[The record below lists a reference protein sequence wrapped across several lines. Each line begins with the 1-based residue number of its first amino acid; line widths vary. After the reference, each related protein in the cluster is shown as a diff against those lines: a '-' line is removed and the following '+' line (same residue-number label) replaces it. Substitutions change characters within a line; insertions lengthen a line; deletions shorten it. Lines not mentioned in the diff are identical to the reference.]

1 MIGLVDCNNFF
12 VSCERVFHP
21 NLRCA
26 PVVVLS
32 NNDGCVIAR
41 SNEAKAMDIKMGV
54 PFYQVKHLA
63 EAGKLHVFSSNFTL
77 YGDMSKRVMSVIR
90 SMVPRVEVYS
100 IDETFIDVSGIKDVQ
115 QLGLDLSARVE
126 KWTGIPVS
134 VGLAGNKTLAKMA
147 SKFAK
152 RYKGY
157 DGCCMIDTVEKREK
171 ALRLFPIEDIWGV
184 GRRMFKQMM
193 YYGVHTAYDFTK
205 WNRMRVQREFG
216 ISGVNTWLEL
226 QGVNCIDFEPSVA
239 KKSITTSR
247 SFKEAIT
254 EYEKLQA
261 IVADFAALCAK
272 KLREQQGRT
281 SEIIVYF
288 RTNSFRTDLPQYS
301 NAAKVVLN
309 VPSSD
314 VRELVTAATA
324 GLKSIF
330 REGYAYKQAGVLV
343 TNIINGVIE
352 TDMFDT
358 VDRVRQER
366 LLKSLD
372 ALRGKMGDRAVRVA
386 SQGDCSGEM
395 NRKYRSRC
403 YTTNPDD
410 IIEVKIS

>member
-171 ALRLFPIEDIWGV
+171 ALRLFPVEDIWGV

-254 EYEKLQA
+254 EYERLQA

>member
-254 EYEKLQA
+254 EYERLQA

-288 RTNSFRTDLPQYS
+288 RTNSF
-301 NAAKVVLN
+301 
-309 VPSSD
+309 
-314 VRELVTAATA
+314 
-324 GLKSIF
+324 
-330 REGYAYKQAGVLV
+330 
-343 TNIINGVIE
+343 
-352 TDMFDT
+352 
-358 VDRVRQER
+358 
-366 LLKSLD
+366 
-372 ALRGKMGDRAVRVA
+372 
-386 SQGDCSGEM
+386 
-395 NRKYRSRC
+395 
-403 YTTNPDD
+403 
-410 IIEVKIS
+410 

>member
-254 EYEKLQA
+254 EYERLQA